1 MIEINLLPGEL
12 KVKKVVNK
20 KLNFM
25 IYLSVGL
32 LLIILV
38 IINLYVVS
46 LSTAKNIQ
54 LKILAKKW
62 ESLVPERQKVEE
74 MRKQSD
80 IVSQDIKAIQ
90 QITARRI
97 LWSGKLNKLSLLVP
111 RGVWFNEIS
120 LNNKNFIL
128 RGSAVSLKKEE
139 ISLINL
145 LLSSLKEDKQFFNN
159 FNSLDLTSVQRR
171 QVGGYE
177 VADFILTGGLKAK

>member
-1 MIEINLLPGEL
+1 MIEINLLPEEL

-20 KLNFM
+20 KLNFT
-25 IYLSVGL
+25 IYLSTGL

-54 LKILAKKW
+54 LTILAKKW
-62 ESLVPERQKVEE
+62 ESLAPQRQKVEE
-74 MRKQSD
+74 MREQSD

-90 QITARRI
+90 QVTARRI
-97 LWSGKLNKLSLLVP
+97 LWSGKLNKLSLLLP
-111 RGVWFNEIS
+111 SGVWVNEIS

-139 ISLINL
+139 MSLINL
-145 LLSSLKEDKQFFNN
+145 LLSSLKEDKQFFSN

-177 VADFILTGGLKAK
+177 VADFILTGSLKAK